1 MTVSSLVLDK
11 RQPRGIIIRS
21 GAPPLLR
28 LPFWAYLWGE
38 AEEEGA
44 CAGPRGGP
52 RLEPAPASDGS
63 SPQCRASP

>member
-21 GAPPLLR
+21 GAPPRLR
-28 LPFWAYLWGE
+28 LPFWAYLWSE

-52 RLEPAPASDGS
+52 
-63 SPQCRASP
+63 